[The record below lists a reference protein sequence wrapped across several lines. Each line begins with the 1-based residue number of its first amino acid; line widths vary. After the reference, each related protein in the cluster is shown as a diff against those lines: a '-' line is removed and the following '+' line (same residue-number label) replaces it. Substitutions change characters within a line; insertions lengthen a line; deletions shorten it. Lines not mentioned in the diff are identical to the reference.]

1 MRTLTLHGT
10 GFPLCARF
18 QHFPSASDQKRAQR
32 NSVSSSQT
40 PSCCEGSCRRRAL
53 VTERALAPC
62 EHSNCARTAARTPES
77 ANTAQC
83 QYLCG
88 GCLRMCE
95 EPHRADICNGK
106 GALLSTRTVRAL
118 VRSEDARQAVSL
130 LRSGSTHL
138 ARTGKVRAH
147 ASTATVRALRT
158 CKHLYKASEHFDSA
172 RVSRA
177 LAPLWCERLTVHA
190 LQK

>member
-1 MRTLTLHGT
+1 MQARQRAHLKARTL
-10 GFPLCARF
+10 R
-18 QHFPSASDQKRAQR
+18 SASIFTVGAFVCAK
-32 NSVSSSQT
+32 NLTV
-40 PSCCEGSCRRRAL
+40 
-53 VTERALAPC
+53 RALA
-62 EHSNCARTAARTPES
+62 
-77 ANTAQC
+77 Q
-83 QYLCG
+83 
-88 GCLRMCE
+88 
-95 EPHRADICNGK
+95 GK
-106 GALLSTRTVRAL
+106 RHCSSTRIVRAL

-190 LQK
+190 LL